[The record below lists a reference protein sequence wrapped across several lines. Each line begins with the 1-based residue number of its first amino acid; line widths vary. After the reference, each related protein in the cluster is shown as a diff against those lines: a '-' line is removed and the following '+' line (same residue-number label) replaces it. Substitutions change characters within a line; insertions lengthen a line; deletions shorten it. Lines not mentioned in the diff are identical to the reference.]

1 MLYPKQKN
9 KTASRS
15 GKKNRPKKPA
25 DKDLI
30 YISGYRYNKFYS
42 QVSDMFCRYFWGAT
56 KDKKA
61 YMIRKDEWGV
71 KSKTIR
77 YYIIDP
83 RSLLTITKIN
93 ADDIQWFRPL
103 TNRETVRLRT
113 RFRNPLFQYDI
124 L

>member
-15 GKKNRPKKPA
+15 GKKNRPKQPTE
-25 DKDLI
+25 KDLI
-30 YISGYRYNKFYS
+30 YISGCRYEKFYS
-42 QVSDMFCRYFWGAT
+42 RVSDMFCRYFWGAT
-56 KDKKA
+56 KDEKA
-61 YMIRKDEWGV
+61 YMIRRDEWGTKV
-71 KSKTIR
+71 KTIR

-83 RSLLTITKIN
+83 SSLLTIARID

-103 TNRETVRLRT
+103 TTRETTRLRAYL
-113 RFRNPLFQYDI
+113 RDPFFQYDI